1 MNKMNKKMEYAL
13 MALKLIAQRPE
24 GSLTSAKEVADQ
36 MHISF
41 EATARVLQ
49 ALSSRGLL
57 KAEYG
62 VGGGYSLARS
72 LSDVSLHDLS
82 EMLEGH
88 TILTKCLSSSEEPCE
103 TQPTCNIASPI
114 ANLNKKI
121 QEFYKSVSL
130 HEVLHV

>member
-13 MALKLIAQRPE
+13 MALRLISQRPV
-24 GSLTSAKEVADQ
+24 GVLTTAKEVSDQ
-36 MHISF
+36 MHIPF
-41 EATARVLQ
+41 DVIARVLQ

-62 VGGGYSLARS
+62 VSGGYFLARP
-72 LSDVSLHDLS
+72 LAEVSVHDLT

-88 TILTKCLSSSEEPCE
+88 TALTKCLNSDEVCEISE
-103 TQPTCNIASPI
+103 TCNIVSPI
-114 ANLNKKI
+114 LNLNNKV

-130 HEVLHV
+130 QEVLYV